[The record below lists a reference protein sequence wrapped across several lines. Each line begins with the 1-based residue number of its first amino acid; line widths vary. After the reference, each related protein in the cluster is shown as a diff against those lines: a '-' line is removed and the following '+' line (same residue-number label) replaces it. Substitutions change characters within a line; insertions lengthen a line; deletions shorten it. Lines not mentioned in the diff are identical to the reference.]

1 MSRGLPSA
9 EKYKD
14 KSRYVKM
21 PRFLQGTKGA
31 NYVSR
36 AMRPGGYAEGGTIRQ
51 GLGGLTEF
59 FDYDG
64 SGAIERPVKE
74 DKLGQSTG
82 IQTAGIPAAIRSGKI
97 RSGEKSAARPGVVDT
112 GGNRVG
118 ARGNGIAQRGR
129 TRGRL
134 A

>member
-1 MSRGLPSA
+1 MMGLPSA

-21 PRFLQGTKGA
+21 PRFLLGTKGA

-36 AMRPGGYAEGGTIRQ
+36 AMRSGGYAEGGPIRQ

-64 SGAIERPVKE
+64 PSGATERPVKE

-82 IQTAGIPAAIRSGKI
+82 IQTAGIPAAIRSKQI
-97 RSGEKSAARPGVVDT
+97 RSGEKNAPRPGAMDT